1 MVIIRIRLLLVL
13 IHQYNHNNK
22 FKLSYK
28 FMILNYLED
37 IITSLDPTYIRV
49 GNGMRLQRI
58 AKLYELNCLI
68 HYIANVP

>member
-1 MVIIRIRLLLVL
+1 
-13 IHQYNHNNK
+13 
-22 FKLSYK
+22 
-28 FMILNYLED
+28 MILNYLED

-68 HYIANVP
+68 HHIANVPWEIGELGVYSFIDWRP